1 MAHQQ
6 VDDQA
11 DQAQAQCRD
20 QHQPLRRIRVHLV
33 QRADLQHPRR
43 ADHAGEDPD
52 GVAALA
58 QRHHRIALGHTAA
71 LVVVHVRLLG
81 GHESQIETKTF
92 FLRQLRQPF
101 GLFGHRITHQLVG
114 QQVNGR
120 ASQLFADLLDFPHQH
135 QLLGIIDQSIDFC
148 RVRPGLLHQCLA
160 AHYPGALA
168 EVEVGLGESLQRQG
182 NAQQALP
189 HQQRP
194 APFGVVHRP
203 QVVGHQ

>member
-1 MAHQQ
+1 MLQVLGHAIERSGQSPDRVGASGRHPGFQAALGDLGGGRLQATQAPLQLAHQQ

-120 ASQLFADLLDFPHQH
+120 ASQLFADLLDFPTN
-135 QLLGIIDQSIDFC
+135 ISC
-148 RVRPGLLHQCLA
+148 SA
-160 AHYPGALA
+160 
-168 EVEVGLGESLQRQG
+168 SLISR
-182 NAQQALP
+182 
-189 HQQRP
+189 
-194 APFGVVHRP
+194 
-203 QVVGHQ
+203 